1 MALQSLEVRGY
12 IFMKR
17 SPKLRAVFV
26 FAATVLTTAAW
37 SEEPVPRFEPPRSG
51 LELERPARAGRF
63 FVVAGR
69 RSAVFGYENRPLEA
83 WAYPLK
89 LVDDLR
95 LSFRL
100 HGYPL
105 EIEALDALAS
115 VAVRPEATIF
125 TYSHAA
131 FTVREIVFTPVDE
144 PGVVILLDVDAAL
157 PMTVTASFRPRLRP
171 MWPAGLMT
179 PSVEWD
185 EKKQVYFLTE
195 ESKRFAAVVGTPG
208 GTDLSVMPYQEE
220 PKDVPLR
227 LSVEVARS
235 AMRQRFVPIV
245 LAGSVNGRD
254 EAKATYDRLLGSARA
269 LYEANVAHFRD
280 LDRDAVSVKT
290 PDPRLDAAF
299 AWAKVGIDKGV
310 AKNPLLGTGLVAG
323 FRTSGESE
331 RPGYAWLF
339 GRDALWTAL
348 ATTSYGDHAL
358 TRTALDFLGTYQ
370 RDDGKIPHEISQSAS
385 LLPWFR
391 DYAFPWN
398 SADASPLFVIAHG
411 DYFRAAGDRAFL
423 KASWPRVLKAY
434 RFTAAT
440 DSDGNGLVENSN
452 VGDGWVEG
460 GPLHP
465 AHEEI
470 YMQGVWIEAS
480 RAMAEMAD
488 AMKDAPTAATAR
500 AWADKTRAATE
511 KTYWLA
517 DRGYYAFATA
527 KAREKLPEAEPGPN
541 RPRRQ
546 ARMEALAKGG
556 IVDEDTVL
564 PAVPLWWRTLDDARA
579 QSEIDHLGGGSME
592 TDWGTRILADKSAL
606 YDPLSYHYGSV
617 WPLFTGWTSMA
628 AYRYGRPAV
637 GYQALM
643 ANALLTFAGGLGSVT
658 ELLSGDFQAPF
669 GRSSHH
675 QIWSQAMVV
684 TPLLRGLFGL
694 EVRDEG
700 ATLAFAPQ
708 LPPDWPSAR
717 IANLVAAGG
726 RCDLAVT
733 RVRGRLTIDATR
745 RGGRGS
751 LRLVASPAFPLDAH
765 IRSVSVGGRSARF
778 DLAREGDVQRAIT
791 TLDGDWRQAEVVFE
805 YDEGTEAY
813 VPAEPS
819 PPGARSEGLRLLR
832 ARAEGGELRLALEG
846 LGGRRYRFFVRSS
859 RPLRAPAGVTAKA
872 AGADTWELEVA
883 FDGPATDYVRRDVA
897 LAVLSR

>member
-1 MALQSLEVRGY
+1 MN
-12 IFMKR
+12 R
-17 SPKLRAVFV
+17 SPKRWAVLAFCGGMISTVARA
-26 FAATVLTTAAW
+26 
-37 SEEPVPRFEPPRSG
+37 EEPVPRFETPRTG

-63 FVVAGR
+63 FAVAGR
-69 RSAVFGYENRPLEA
+69 RSAVFGYENRPMEA

-89 LVDDLR
+89 LVDDFR

-100 HGYPL
+100 QGYPL
-105 EIEALDALAS
+105 DIDGVDALAS
-115 VAVRPEATIF
+115 VAVRPEATVF

-131 FTVREIVFTPVDE
+131 FTVREIVFTPIDE
-144 PGVVILLDVDAAL
+144 PGVVILLDVDGAL
-157 PMTVTASFRPRLRP
+157 PMTVTASFRPRLRL

-185 EKKQVYFLTE
+185 ERKQVYFLTE
-195 ESKRFAAVVGTPG
+195 ETKRFAAVVGTPG
-208 GTDLSVMPYQEE
+208 GVDLSLMPYQEE

-227 LSVEVARS
+227 LSVDVAQG
-235 AMRQRFVPIV
+235 AMRERFVPIV

-269 LYEANVAHFRD
+269 LYEANVAYYRG
-280 LDRDAVSVKT
+280 LDGEAVSVKT

-299 AWAKVGIDKGV
+299 AWAKVGIDKGL
-310 AKNPLLGTGLVAG
+310 ASNPLLGTGLVAG

-358 TRTALDFLGTYQ
+358 TRLALDFLRVYQ

-411 DYFRAAGDRAFL
+411 DYFRASGDLAFL
-423 KASWPRVLKAY
+423 EASWPSILKAY

-440 DSDGNGLVENSN
+440 DTDGNGLVENTK

-470 YMQGVWIEAS
+470 YMQGVWVEAS

-488 AMKDAPTAATAR
+488 AMKDAETAATAR
-500 AWADKTRAATE
+500 AWADKTRAAAE

-517 DRGYYAFATA
+517 DRGFYAFATA
-527 KAREKLPEAEPGPN
+527 KPRENPPEAEPGPG
-541 RPRRQ
+541 RARRQ
-546 ARMEALAKGG
+546 ARMETLAGDG

-564 PAVPLWWRTLDDARA
+564 PAVPLWWHALDDARA

-592 TDWGTRILADKSAL
+592 TDWGTRILTDKSQL

-628 AYRYGRPAV
+628 AYRYGRSAV

-643 ANALLTFAGGLGSVT
+643 ANALLTFSGGLGSVT
-658 ELLSGDFQAPF
+658 ELLSGDHHAPF

-694 EVRDEG
+694 EARDAG
-700 ATLAFAPQ
+700 GTLAFAPQ
-708 LPPDWPSAR
+708 LPPDWSHAQ
-717 IANLVAAGG
+717 IGNLVAAGG

-733 RVRGRLTIDATR
+733 RSRGRLTIAATR
-745 RGGRGS
+745 RGGGGP
-751 LRLVASPAFPLDAH
+751 LRFVASPAFPLDAR
-765 IRSVSVGGRSARF
+765 IRSVSVGGRIAKF
-778 DLAREGDVQRAIT
+778 DVSHEGDVQRAT
-791 TLDGDWRQAEVVFE
+791 TTVEGDWRQAQVVFD
-805 YDEGTEAY
+805 YDEGSEAY
-813 VPAEPS
+813 VVAEAPQ
-819 PPGARSEGLRLLR
+819 PGARSEGLRLLR
-832 ARAEGGELRLALEG
+832 SRAEAGQLRLALEG
-846 LGGRRYRFFVRSS
+846 LGGRSYRLFVRSS

-872 AGADTWELEVA
+872 AGPDTWELGVTFE
-883 FDGPATDYVRRDVA
+883 GPATEYVRRDLA
-897 LAVLSR
+897 LAVLPR